1 VPELKSETDTSYFDD
16 FEEAVAIRTKG
27 KPKVQ
32 RSLRAHVIHVIHA
45 RSHART
51 RTRRQHMHTPRR
63 MYALAAV
70 AAGEDLGGG
79 SPICRVRPCMP
90 WGTTPHG
97 SNAVISVV
105 SGHCAGAD
113 TAIGVGG
120 VSVSV
125 SVSRK
130 GTAYSGSERIDISL
144 ATTAK
149 TEACFEN
156 AGAMPSWDR
165 SSVGTTM
172 PSWDRYTYKRFE
184 IVHQQ
189 LKDKDGGPDCSVGTV
204 YGTPDTSFR
213 SEP

>member
-1 VPELKSETDTSYFDD
+1 
-16 FEEAVAIRTKG
+16 
-27 KPKVQ
+27 
-32 RSLRAHVIHVIHA
+32 
-45 RSHART
+45 
-51 RTRRQHMHTPRR
+51 M
-63 MYALAAV
+63 
-70 AAGEDLGGG
+70 
-79 SPICRVRPCMP
+79 
-90 WGTTPHG
+90 
-97 SNAVISVV
+97 
-105 SGHCAGAD
+105 
-113 TAIGVGG
+113 
-120 VSVSV
+120 SV

-156 AGAMPSWDR
+156 AGA
-165 SSVGTTM
+165 M

>member
-1 VPELKSETDTSYFDD
+1 
-16 FEEAVAIRTKG
+16 
-27 KPKVQ
+27 
-32 RSLRAHVIHVIHA
+32 
-45 RSHART
+45 
-51 RTRRQHMHTPRR
+51 M
-63 MYALAAV
+63 
-70 AAGEDLGGG
+70 
-79 SPICRVRPCMP
+79 
-90 WGTTPHG
+90 
-97 SNAVISVV
+97 
-105 SGHCAGAD
+105 
-113 TAIGVGG
+113 
-120 VSVSV
+120 SV

-130 GTAYSGSERIDISL
+130 GTAFSGSERIDISL

-172 PSWDRYTYKRFE
+172 PSRDRYTYKRFE